1 MAGRHRTKLLAC
13 LFLPERL
20 GKLFFTLGSSLELC
34 AEEHAAARAGHW
46 SFYSNRS
53 WLHCLNSLIIKIS
66 HRNAGNE
73 GCTSQEVN
81 LVNGKAA
88 AQGPAVHTA
97 LMLQQQGCS
106 VVSCNYYY
114 WERFFQP
121 SALPRR
127 QAAVRRPRGGGGAD
141 GVEVGCTSPWLRTG
155 IPLQSKH
162 KA

>member
-1 MAGRHRTKLLAC
+1 MAGRHRTKPLAC

-34 AEEHAAARAGHW
+34 AEEHAAARAGRW
-46 SFYSNRS
+46 SFHSNRS
-53 WLHCLNSLIIKIS
+53 WLRCLNSLIIKIS

-97 LMLQQQGCS
+97 GKDADVAATRLQCCFLQFLLLGKVFPAISPSQEAGGCM
-106 VVSCNYYY
+106 
-114 WERFFQP
+114 
-121 SALPRR
+121 
-127 QAAVRRPRGGGGAD
+127 QAPGWWWG
-141 GVEVGCTSPWLRTG
+141 
-155 IPLQSKH
+155 
-162 KA
+162 